1 MPRFFTEDFR
11 EGNTFAVISGED
23 AVHISRVLRM
33 RTGDSIT
40 LCDKKSMDY
49 SGTICAMDGKQVSV
63 EISGSSPSAGEPSVQ
78 VSLFQ
83 ALPKGEKMDL
93 IVQKAVELG
102 VYRVCPVLTKR
113 CVSRPDKSTWT
124 RKRERLQKISYEAAK
139 QCGRGIIPEVG
150 ELLTLEEALQNMVC
164 CSLPI
169 LFYEQSRQPFAPLL
183 DREWKSAAVLIGSEG
198 GFDPEEAE
206 KAVQAGLLEASLGS
220 RILRCETAPLAV
232 LSALMFQS
240 GNL

>member
-11 EGNTFAVISGED
+11 EGDTIAVISGED
-23 AVHISRVLRM
+23 ALHISRVLRM

-49 SGTICAMDGKQVSV
+49 FGTICSMDGKQVSV
-63 EISGSSPSAGEPSVQ
+63 EITGSRPSAGEPSVR

-83 ALPKGEKMDL
+83 ALPKGDKMDM

-102 VYRVCPVLTKR
+102 VYRICPVLTKR
-113 CVSRPDKSTWT
+113 CVSRPDKNTWI

-150 ELLTLEEALQNMVC
+150 ELLTLEEAFQDMV
-164 CSLPI
+164 SSDISI
-169 LFYEQSRQPFAPLL
+169 LFYEQSRQPFPPLL
-183 DREWKSAAVLIGSEG
+183 NRDWKTAAVLIGSEG
-198 GFDPEEAE
+198 GFDPAEAE
-206 KAVQAGLLEASLGS
+206 QAVQAGLSDASLGS